1 MNRRLTIL
9 AGSCALLFCSV
20 INAQN
25 SQTGFGEPELL
36 YVGDKP
42 LNADGG
48 MMYPSPA
55 IFDIDNDGQAELVI
69 GTIFGAVYSCENA
82 NKGSGDPVWEAPVQV
97 RTADKEPLELNN
109 W

>member
-1 MNRRLTIL
+1 MKIKLAVL
-9 AGSCALLFCSV
+9 AGCCALMVCSV
-20 INAQN
+20 LQAQD
-25 SQTGFGEPELL
+25 SRTVFGEPELL

-42 LNADGG
+42 MNADGG

-55 IFDIDNDGQAELVI
+55 IFDFDNDGQAELVI

-82 NKGSGDPVWEAPVQV
+82 NKGSGDPVWEEPVQV
-97 RTADKEPLELNN
+97 RTADNEPLKLNN